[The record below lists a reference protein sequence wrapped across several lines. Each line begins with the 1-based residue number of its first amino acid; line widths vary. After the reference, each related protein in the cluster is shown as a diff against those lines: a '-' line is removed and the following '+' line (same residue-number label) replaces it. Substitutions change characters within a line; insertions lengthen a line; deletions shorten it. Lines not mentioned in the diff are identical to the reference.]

1 MNNESAANSDRELV
15 ERDLANDPEAQLL
28 ASTNPA
34 MSDPD
39 LAGSDADWQQEIDP
53 NSDVGTTLEQ
63 QARSALAG
71 GDVETD
77 PYLAEVAGD
86 EAVGGSTAI
95 PEQND
100 VDELGEAAGISIPD
114 GGILHTTEML
124 EHRDSDR
131 WELDPDSAQEN
142 S

>member
-1 MNNESAANSDRELV
+1 MNNESAANADRELV
-15 ERDLANDPEAQLL
+15 ARDLATDPEAQML

-39 LAGSDADWQQEIDP
+39 LAGADDDWQQEIDP
-53 NSDVGTTLEQ
+53 NSELGTTLEQ
-63 QARSALAG
+63 QARSTLAG
-71 GDVETD
+71 GDLETD

-95 PEQND
+95 PGQND
-100 VDELGEAAGISIPD
+100 VDELGAALGIELPD
-114 GGILHTTEML
+114 GGMLHTTEML

-131 WELDPDSAQEN
+131 WELDPDSAQEQT
-142 S
+142 